1 MWFAGDSRGGTYSP
15 SANSNGWYTIS
26 LYADREMPIAVGFI
40 DSNGNSGSYTWN
52 IEFNRTGETPSNM
65 APVVEHNLKSEYNT
79 EYVDL
84 NVSAKEVSGGG
95 GALSADNMHIYVNGE
110 EVKYRGCS
118 GTAYEYLLHLQQGE
132 K

>member
-1 MWFAGDSRGGTYSP
+1 
-15 SANSNGWYTIS
+15 
-26 LYADREMPIAVGFI
+26 
-40 DSNGNSGSYTWN
+40 
-52 IEFNRTGETPSNM
+52 M

-118 GTAYEYLLHLQQGE
+118 ELLMNISCIFSRR

>member
-1 MWFAGDSRGGTYSP
+1 M
-15 SANSNGWYTIS
+15 
-26 LYADREMPIAVGFI
+26 
-40 DSNGNSGSYTWN
+40 
-52 IEFNRTGETPSNM
+52 
-65 APVVEHNLKSEYNT
+65 
-79 EYVDL
+79 DL

-132 K
+132 NEVVISVKDNQQYETTKTIRYFIIRPRLPLPSS